1 MIFKGTYQVDKWDI
15 MGKWV
20 EKSLKIANSHGYLD
34 RLAEIYP
41 AKTLPRRSLNDEDR
55 AKLKRLHQK
64 RNWKELL
71 QMLFRFTKEGHPFP
85 IEHPYASILRQKPDL
100 AKKNLGTFEKLG
112 REMLSM
118 PIGDLIRGCERP
130 IDLNRAMGSAFFN
143 WVRKY
148 FPDRKI
154 PILPES
160 EFERHEGLCFLNARN
175 AAILDYV
182 KRKLGITL
190 ERGRDLLAKKG
201 DKYVIGEA
209 RFLSTS
215 GGSQTRDLRET
226 IGFVRGLKGKV
237 SAIGVV
243 DGIVWF
249 NRSYVNMLSKL
260 ADDEVVLT
268 ALLLEDFLEA
278 LG

>member
-1 MIFKGTYQVDKWDI
+1 MNE
-15 MGKWV
+15 WV
-20 EKSLKIANSHGYLD
+20 KKSLKIASSYGYLD

-41 AKTLPRRSLNDEDR
+41 ATTLPRRYLGDEER
-55 AKLKRLHQK
+55 EKLKLLHQK
-64 RNWKELL
+64 GDWKKLL
-71 QMLFRFTKEGHPFP
+71 QTLFRLTKEGHPFP
-85 IEHPYASILRQKPDL
+85 IEHPYASILRQKPNL
-100 AKKNLGTFEKLG
+100 AQKNLGIFERLG

-118 PIGDLIRGCERP
+118 PIEDLIRGCERP
-130 IDLNRAMGSAFFN
+130 IDLNRVMGSAFFN
-143 WVRKY
+143 WLGRY
-148 FPDRKI
+148 FPERGI
-154 PILPES
+154 PVLPES
-160 EFERHEGLCFLNARN
+160 EFESHDALCFLDARN

-182 KRKLGITL
+182 ERKLGITL
-190 ERGRDLLAKKG
+190 KRGRDLLAKKG

-226 IGFVRGLKGKV
+226 IDFIRNLKEKV

-249 NRSYVNMLSKL
+249 NRSYVKVISGL

-268 ALLLEDFLEA
+268 ALLLKDFLET

>member
-1 MIFKGTYQVDKWDI
+1 MNR
-15 MGKWV
+15 WV
-20 EKSLKIANSHGYLD
+20 EKSLKIAKSYGYLD

-41 AKTLPRRSLNDEDR
+41 ATTLPRRSLGDEER
-55 AKLKRLHQK
+55 EKLKLLHQK
-64 RNWKELL
+64 GDWKRLL
-71 QMLFRFTKEGHPFP
+71 QTLFKFTKEGHPFP
-85 IEHPYASILRQKPDL
+85 IEHPYASILRQKPNL
-100 AKKNLGTFEKLG
+100 AQKNLGIFEKLG

-118 PIGDLIRGCERP
+118 SIEDLIRGCERP
-130 IDLNRAMGSAFFN
+130 IDLNRVMGSAFFN
-143 WVRKY
+143 WLGKY
-148 FPDRKI
+148 FLERGI

-160 EFERHEGLCFLNARN
+160 EFDSYDSLCFLDARN

-190 ERGRDLLAKKG
+190 ERGRDVLAKKG
-201 DKYVIGEA
+201 DRYVVGEA

-226 IGFVRGLKGKV
+226 IGFVRSLKGKV

-249 NRSYVNMLSKL
+249 NRSYVKMLSEL

-268 ALLLEDFLEA
+268 ALLLKDFLET
-278 LG
+278 LR